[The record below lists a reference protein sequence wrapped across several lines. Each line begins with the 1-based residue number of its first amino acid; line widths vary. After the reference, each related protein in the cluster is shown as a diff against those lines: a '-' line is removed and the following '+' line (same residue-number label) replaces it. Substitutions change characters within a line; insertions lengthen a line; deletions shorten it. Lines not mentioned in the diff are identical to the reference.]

1 MRLRGNTAV
10 GTWRAARAHA
20 LLHVVAQP
28 SHFARMERW
37 LKGSVRRAPAAHGAQ
52 SAVRLGCVR
61 ACQAVGWSST
71 WKREQAVR
79 SSTASTVRI
88 VPKPTSHSSSTGSRS
103 CSHSN
108 VAGGWTLLRNLRAP
122 LTVAHCSS
130 SARRCDSS
138 GATCNG
144 PRGMGRGCRA
154 CGTLAHE
161 RSPELR
167 LNALSAFYDTYR

>member
-1 MRLRGNTAV
+1 MTSQSLDSTLHTTTVPSHAAWRQHRDAAV

-52 SAVRLGCVR
+52 RVVRLGCVR
-61 ACQAVGWSST
+61 ACRAVGRSST

-79 SSTASTVRI
+79 SSTASTARM
-88 VPKPTSHSSSTGSRS
+88 VPKSTSHSSSTGSHG

-108 VAGGWTLLRNLRAP
+108 VAGGWTLLRNLGAP
-122 LTVAHCSS
+122 LTAVHSS
-130 SARRCDSS
+130 ASARRCESCI
-138 GATCNG
+138 AI
-144 PRGMGRGCRA
+144 
-154 CGTLAHE
+154 
-161 RSPELR
+161 
-167 LNALSAFYDTYR
+167 